1 MSWFVYMLRCA
12 DDSLY
17 SGITKDIDR
26 RLDEHNNDNK
36 KGARYTRAR
45 RPVVL
50 VYQEPCDDRAVASQR
65 EYQLKKLN
73 REQKNVFLESQPSNN
88 L

>member
-1 MSWFVYMLRCA
+1 MLRCA

>member
-1 MSWFVYMLRCA
+1 MLRCA

-26 RLDEHNNDNK
+26 RLNEHNHDNK

-45 RPVVL
+45 RPVEL
-50 VYQEPCDDRAVASQR
+50 VYQEPCADRAVASQR
-65 EYQLKKLN
+65 EYQFKQLS
-73 REQKNVFLESQPSNN
+73 REQKCEFIESQAIKINQKTHA
-88 L
+88 